1 MHAAL
6 QIEAFRMAEKCFGSV
21 EIPDQVIKHI
31 FLKPESGDKLCVGE
45 HGGSIQRVGVSPG
58 GSVRRHWR
66 RRIREEGWEVVSQMS
81 RKAFKGNRITDG
93 LWRCKCFLL
102 PPPFFYQSH
111 ALHSPSPSLY
121 FPLSRAP
128 FLGNSGPVKKVI
140 GEVWEKFK
148 ERKSRGKI
156 KASLHKDCNLYQ
168 EIEKGKGREIERES
182 WKD

>member
-1 MHAAL
+1 MSDSHGGSSAAL
-6 QIEAFRMAEKCFGSV
+6 QIETCRVAENCFGSV

-31 FLKPESGDKLCVGE
+31 FLKPESGDKLEVGE
-45 HGGSIQRVGVSPG
+45 NGGSIQRVGVSPG

-93 LWRCKCFLL
+93 LCRCKCFLL

-128 FLGNSGPVKKVI
+128 FLGKVL
-140 GEVWEKFK
+140 
-148 ERKSRGKI
+148 GKR
-156 KASLHKDCNLYQ
+156 S
-168 EIEKGKGREIERES
+168 
-182 WKD
+182 